1 MGMLRIG
8 PGPAANLVR
17 LMGPKGSRDV
27 RSQEKLLRDVK
38 VCFLHVAGAVL
49 LTPRGGISMYGQTS
63 ESWTSVVSMP
73 IDERSC

>member
-49 LTPRGGISMYGQTS
+49 LTPRGG
-63 ESWTSVVSMP
+63 
-73 IDERSC
+73 